1 MGGVGKNLK
10 KTIMEQQ
17 QYGSSS
23 VRRNSVVSQSMS
35 PEEMT
40 KTAGPTTQTTNMS
53 MMMNNQFVPN
63 KAYAATVATK
73 DGAGGGTLV
82 STGEDTNSGAVNLR
96 KTCLTGIRSAGF
108 FSRTQGTTNVGT
120 SSNTEGTFRYK
131 ETKNGKEEFA
141 SRNSLQNRR
150 TMD

>member
-1 MGGVGKNLK
+1 M
-10 KTIMEQQ
+10 T
-17 QYGSSS
+17 
-23 VRRNSVVSQSMS
+23 

-40 KTAGPTTQTTNMS
+40 KTAAAGAAGPTTQTTNMS
-53 MMMNNQFVPN
+53 MLNNQFVPN
-63 KAYAATVATK
+63 KAYAATVGTK
-73 DGAGGGTLV
+73 DGGGTV
-82 STGEDTNSGAVNLR
+82 STGEDDMYSGAVNLR